1 MAARAKI
8 TMSPEEYLAGLRKLE
23 AETNKS
29 ASKMENSFKEY
40 GTSINKAG
48 IAMRYVSA
56 EMGAGAVAFGRAF
69 QVLAG
74 GKIAVAVAAI
84 TGALVGLKKIW
95 DNLTVSAEEYKAKL
109 DAQVESNG
117 KNIESIRKTQSEED
131 AMMERLQ
138 ELAKR
143 ENKTNEETDEQ
154 IRLAEILTGRY
165 GKLGIGINELTGD
178 YQTLM
183 DAVKKLNEEQNRQK
197 GSVLEDQ
204 VKARNQL
211 IQAQFEES
219 NSPGFWGGLWN
230 MVKFDS
236 GKSAEQQADDFR
248 SLTMRQKRDF
258 IASRRDAS
266 TTTDEIQKWSSLLSL
281 IDQQIE
287 DVDKLNNLKKT
298 GTETTKEQTEE
309 LKKQSEASRKA
320 ADEEEAAHQKRVAEL
335 EEEMRLEQELDKKAS
350 EAAKKRLDEEA
361 KLKRAAEQRR
371 VDAIAS
377 LKFSFM
383 RLTGQTEKAAI
394 QEAIYNETKA
404 QGQPLDKATISDITK
419 RTKAELALT
428 RLQNAQVTS
437 PELYAPR
444 VNSLIARGGS
454 AAPMKLPKVEEY
466 QAKTLSSVDKIAK
479 DMGFVRNYLQDSGL
493 I

>member
-8 TMSPEEYLAGLRKLE
+8 TMSPEEYLAGLKKLE

-29 ASKMENSFKEY
+29 ANKMENSFKQY

-84 TGALVGLKKIW
+84 AGAFVALKKIW
-95 DNLTVSAEEYKAKL
+95 DELTVSSTEYKAKL
-109 DAQVESNG
+109 DAQIESNN

-131 AMMERLQ
+131 AMMERLT

-143 ENKTNEETDEQ
+143 ENKTNEETNEQ
-154 IRLAEILTGRY
+154 IKLAEILTGRY
-165 GKLGIGINELTGD
+165 GKLGIGISDLTGD
-178 YQTLM
+178 YKTLIE
-183 DAVKKLNEEQNRQK
+183 AVQKLNAEQNKQK
-197 GSVLEDQ
+197 ESVIEDQ
-204 VKARNQL
+204 VKARGQM

-219 NSPGFWGGLWN
+219 NDPGFWGGLWN
-230 MVKFDS
+230 LVKFDS
-236 GKSAEQQADDFR
+236 GKTQEMQADDFR

-258 IASRRDAS
+258 IAGKRDAS
-266 TTTDEIQKWSSLLSL
+266 TTTEEIQKWSSLLSL
-281 IDQQIE
+281 IDKQIE
-287 DVDKLNNLKKT
+287 DTDRLNNLRKT

-309 LKKQSEASRKA
+309 LKKSSEASRKA

-335 EEEMRLEQELDKKAS
+335 EAEMKLQEELDRKAS
-350 EAAKKRLDEEA
+350 EAAQKRLEEEA

-371 VDAIAS
+371 VDAIAD

-383 RLTGQTEKAAI
+383 RLTGQGDKAAI

-404 QGQPLDKATISDITK
+404 QGRPLDKATVSDITK
-419 RTKAELALT
+419 RTKAELALA
-428 RLQNAQVTS
+428 RLQNVQTTS

-479 DMGFVRNYLQDSGL
+479 DMGFVRGYLQESGL